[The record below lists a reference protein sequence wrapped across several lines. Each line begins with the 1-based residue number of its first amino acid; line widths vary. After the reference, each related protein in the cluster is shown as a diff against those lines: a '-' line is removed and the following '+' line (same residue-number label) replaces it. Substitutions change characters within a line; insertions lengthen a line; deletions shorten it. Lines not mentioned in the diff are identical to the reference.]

1 MRRLFAIAIVACA
14 AAGRAE
20 TPRAE
25 YRAYWVETFRTSLGT
40 RVDVQRLVDA
50 AVQSHANALFVEVR
64 RRGDSWYLDST
75 EPLTEVPGV
84 GEPDADGRWTF
95 DPLRYLIEQAHARG
109 IEVHAFVIIAA
120 VARLDPRSDPLP
132 RDPHHVFLQHIWDA
146 EAQRPYMGRRQWA
159 TRALP
164 HNTKGTSYDGQR
176 FGDDWYIDLGH
187 PDAAAYTIDVLLHLV
202 RAYDIDGIHLDR
214 VRYPEAPVDFARGEP
229 MGVNVGYNETSV
241 ARFKARYGSLAKY
254 DADGYP
260 RSNDPLWNDWRREQ
274 VTSFVRRVYLS
285 ATAIRPS
292 IKISGALISW
302 SNGPRA
308 SGGFES
314 TEAYTRV
321 FQDWPAWL
329 REGIIDLASP
339 MLYKR
344 EHAPMERKQFDDWL
358 SFLISCAH
366 ASGRVA
372 VPGIGAYMNAI
383 EGTLRQA
390 RRARNAGADGVIFF
404 AVGDTTPQTVV
415 KNSTNRAVPPKP
427 KRTNEEF
434 FAALASGPF
443 AAKASPPP
451 KAAETMGAVMGFAPL
466 DGATVVIESAAEKRT
481 AKTDGGGFFGALKL
495 PPGDYRAT
503 LRADTCAVHVAAGSV
518 TRVNIPCH
526 ITAEAAQ

>member
-1 MRRLFAIAIVACA
+1 MKRLLAIAIVAWA
-14 AAGRAE
+14 AAAQADKAR
-20 TPRAE
+20 PE
-25 YRAYWVETFRTSLGT
+25 YRAYWVETFRTSLAT
-40 RVDVQRLVDA
+40 RVDVQRVIDA
-50 AVQSHANALFVEVR
+50 AVQSNANALFVEVR

-75 EPLTEVPGV
+75 EPLTELPGV
-84 GEPDADGRWTF
+84 GEPDANGRWTF

-109 IEVHAFVIIAA
+109 IEVHAFVIVGA
-120 VARLDPRSDPLP
+120 VARLDPRTDPLP
-132 RDPHHVFLQHIWDA
+132 RDPRHVFLQHVWDA
-146 EAQRPYMGRRQWA
+146 SAQRPFTGRRQWA
-159 TRALP
+159 TRALS
-164 HNTKGTSYDGQR
+164 HNLRGTSYDGQR

-214 VRYPEAPVDFARGEP
+214 VRYPEAPVDFVRGQP

-241 ARFKARYGSLAKY
+241 ARFKARYGNQAQYYPSG
-254 DADGYP
+254 DP
-260 RSNDPLWNDWRREQ
+260 RSNDPLWNQWRRDQ
-274 VTSFVRRVYLS
+274 VTNFVRRFYLS

-302 SNGPRA
+302 SSGPRA

-314 TEAYTRV
+314 TEAYSRV

-358 SFLISCAH
+358 TFLVASAH
-366 ASGRVA
+366 GAGRVA

-390 RRARNAGADGVIFF
+390 RRARSAGADGVIFF

-434 FAALASGPF
+434 YAALAKGPF

-451 KAAETMGAVMGFAPL
+451 KPSELTGAVIGFVPL
-466 DGATVVIESAAEKRT
+466 DGASVVIESAGVRRT
-481 AKTDGGGFFGALKL
+481 VTTDGGGFFGALKL
-495 PPGDYRAT
+495 PPGEYRAT
-503 LRADTCAVHVAAGSV
+503 LRGDSCAVHVSAGAV
-518 TRVNIPCH
+518 ARVNVPCH
-526 ITAEAAQ
+526 MTAEAAQ